1 MNYFDYLR
9 MTKQEDT
16 KENYIEYLIRIVG
29 YTEKQAEEQARYF
42 YKGEEN

>member
-16 KENYIEYLIRIVG
+16 KENFIDYLIKIVG
-29 YTEKQAEEQARYF
+29 YTKKQAEEQARYY
-42 YKGEEN
+42 YKEEK